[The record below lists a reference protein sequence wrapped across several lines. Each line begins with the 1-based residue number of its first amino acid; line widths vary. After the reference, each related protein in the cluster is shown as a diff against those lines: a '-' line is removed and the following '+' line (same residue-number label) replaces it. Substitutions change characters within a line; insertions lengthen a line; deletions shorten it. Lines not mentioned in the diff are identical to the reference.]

1 MSKKLTVAER
11 NFLVDLISK
20 KIVEKKKQ
28 QVSEVVEKN
37 PTYLELQSRVD
48 YINSL
53 RDQLKQDFEKLEKE
67 LCSELGMSGEYGDRP
82 MNLDRS
88 YDIELK
94 VATVSSYEVSRK
106 VQEKVMY
113 EQVVLGGISEDFVS
127 KIVDELS

>member
-48 YINSL
+48 HINSL
-53 RDQLKQDFEKLEKE
+53 KAQLKQDFEKLEKE
-67 LCSELGMSGEYGDRP
+67 LCSELGMSGKYGDRP
-82 MNLDRS
+82 INLERGYDVTLEVATISS
-88 YDIELK
+88 YD
-94 VATVSSYEVSRK
+94 VSRK

-127 KIVDELS
+127 KIVNELS